1 MGVVS
6 ILQNHKTAE
15 EMQNCPICNGW
26 RGMAAA
32 KNRRFQFCTK
42 TDNYLTKTGQ
52 KNLGD
57 HALATAFG
65 GPACLPVLVF
75 DIRRVDRS
83 FFPGCL
89 LVEHGDKIDG
99 IFSIVGVQ

>member
-1 MGVVS
+1 VGVVS

-15 EMQNCPICNGW
+15 EMQNCPIFNGW

-52 KNLGD
+52 K
-57 HALATAFG
+57 
-65 GPACLPVLVF
+65 
-75 DIRRVDRS
+75 I
-83 FFPGCL
+83 
-89 LVEHGDKIDG
+89 
-99 IFSIVGVQ
+99 